1 VPIKLMAAS
10 RRRPGL
16 TRAEYFRC
24 LEHYHGTAARQERFK
39 INRYIQNHVIDGA
52 FGILS
57 DTSHK
62 NRTSVREA
70 VVELYFDCFQ
80 DMLDCPRS
88 LTAELYPP
96 ILHQRGLVPALEW
109 LVLWMQAKYGL
120 IMNLICHKPIESS
133 SQGITIFLFQATREL
148 LFNVVKHAGVNTVSV
163 EIRQQEDQIQIAV
176 ADQGVGF
183 NPASLRAANATT
195 GGLGLFSL
203 IERLAHLGGRMEI
216 DSSPGEGTRIT
227 LFAPLSSLP
236 LKTAPLVAEKQ
247 TFVSAPNKRQTPSDN
262 KEKRIRVVLVDDHKI
277 VRQGL
282 AALLREQ
289 PYLQVVGEAS
299 NGQSALDLIRQIR
312 PDIVLMDIGLP
323 DISGIEVTQILHNE
337 LPDVRIIGLSMFD
350 EGEKAAAIRKAGAV
364 DYVSKGEPSEAVIVA
379 IRACVPV
386 PEQMEKRFPDGD
398 LNGRAPAT
406 TTLG

>member
-1 VPIKLMAAS
+1 MAAS

-16 TRAEYFRC
+16 TRAEYCRY

-216 DSSPGEGTRIT
+216 DSSPGKGTRIT